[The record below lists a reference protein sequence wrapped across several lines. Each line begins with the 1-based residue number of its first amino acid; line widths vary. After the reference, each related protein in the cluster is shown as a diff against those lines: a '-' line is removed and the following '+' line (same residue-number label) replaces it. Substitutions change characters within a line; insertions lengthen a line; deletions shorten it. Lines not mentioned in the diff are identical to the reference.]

1 MTCCGPAGIHIFGC
15 FTPERPRFS
24 CIVGRQI
31 SPGQT
36 EWHDVEPVVSY
47 AVGQGARQIVLFVWS
62 LGASIA
68 LQLAAS
74 SECRDL
80 IHRLV
85 LNAPVIDWS
94 STLVANARSSMLPG
108 WVARLGLQILGS
120 SGMRWITGLD
130 APLNLHTLDFFGPG
144 GRTQCSHSCH
154 PQ

>member
-1 MTCCGPAGIHIFGC
+1 M
-15 FTPERPRFS
+15 
-24 CIVGRQI
+24 
-31 SPGQT
+31 
-36 EWHDVEPVVSY
+36 SY
-47 AVGQGARQIVLFVWS
+47 AVEQGARQIVLFGWS

-130 APLNLHTLDFFGPG
+130 APLNLHTLDFLARADELSVPILVIHNEGDRSTAFAVSREFVSRRPELATLLAFPSAEHTRDCLNN
-144 GRTQCSHSCH
+144 GRGL
-154 PQ
+154 